1 MGLKDRENKRGGSVV
16 GSIIGVGTTASQNQ
30 NDNQEY
36 ITRSYKITTESYQ
49 KIKLE
54 AVAEGKKD
62 YQIVQRALDLYF
74 GR

>member
-30 NDNQEY
+30 NGNQEY